1 MPTDTE
7 TRLALAEAR
16 IEALQHLLI
25 AAVVTANQRLPG
37 SAAATTRIA
46 NALGSFS
53 ADWADTAAAQQTQL
67 LLDHLRSALALPV
80 ND

>member
-1 MPTDTE
+1 MPASTE
-7 TRLALAEAR
+7 ARLAHAEAR

-25 AAVVTANQRLPG
+25 AAVVSANQRLPG

-46 NALGSFS
+46 NALGGFS
-53 ADWADTAAAQQTQL
+53 ADWADAAAAHQTEQ
-67 LLDHLRSALALPV
+67 LLDHLRTALALPV

>member
-1 MPTDTE
+1 MPANTE
-7 TRLALAEAR
+7 ARLALAEAR

-25 AAVVTANQRLPG
+25 AVVVAANQRLPG

-46 NALGSFS
+46 NAVGGFP
-53 ADWADTAAAQQTQL
+53 ADGEGVAAAQETEL
-67 LLDHLRSALALPV
+67 LLDHLRTALSLPV